1 MFTTY
6 FKKFIYMNIFKIK
19 INENNELFSKQRAAM
34 YTNNLNV
41 HFDLLG
47 MFLDM
52 FPLPLKENF

>member
-6 FKKFIYMNIFKIK
+6 FKKFIYKNILKIK
-19 INENNELFSKQRAAM
+19 IYENNELFAKQRVAM

-47 MFLDM
+47 MLLDM
-52 FPLPLKENF
+52 